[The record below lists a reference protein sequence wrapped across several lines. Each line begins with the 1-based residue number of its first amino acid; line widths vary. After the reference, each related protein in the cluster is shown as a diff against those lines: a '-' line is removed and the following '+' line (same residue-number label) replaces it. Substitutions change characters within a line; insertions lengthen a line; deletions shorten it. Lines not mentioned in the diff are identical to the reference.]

1 MNMYTESAPTVLR
14 NQTVLNN
21 LPDEVYSVEANEKT
35 PDDCRY
41 PLSVSCTESKNCATA
56 QNTVQKVYVKFFDSL
71 VGLKAMTASHFSKQH
86 SWVRTEESKTKFPI
100 KKCSMFSPITRS

>member
-41 PLSVSCTESKNCATA
+41 PLSV
-56 QNTVQKVYVKFFDSL
+56 
-71 VGLKAMTASHFSKQH
+71 
-86 SWVRTEESKTKFPI
+86 I
-100 KKCSMFSPITRS
+100 

>member
-1 MNMYTESAPTVLR
+1 MKARFIDQSDKLYPHDAMNMYTESAPTVLR

-41 PLSVSCTESKNCATA
+41 PLPV
-56 QNTVQKVYVKFFDSL
+56 
-71 VGLKAMTASHFSKQH
+71 
-86 SWVRTEESKTKFPI
+86 I
-100 KKCSMFSPITRS
+100 